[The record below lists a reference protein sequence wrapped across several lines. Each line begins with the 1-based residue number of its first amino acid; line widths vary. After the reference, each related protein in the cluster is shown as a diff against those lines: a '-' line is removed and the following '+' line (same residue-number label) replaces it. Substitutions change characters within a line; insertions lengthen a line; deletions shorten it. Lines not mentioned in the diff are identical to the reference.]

1 MGCWL
6 LLIEPV
12 HCGSN
17 SILKVRSFGTP
28 CMIDYVNFAV
38 VVKFVLGD
46 VVLQRCKAGRKWVY
60 RER

>member
-17 SILKVRSFGTP
+17 SILKVRFWGHPVDAQEIRYYLRVINLFLTTH
-28 CMIDYVNFAV
+28 
-38 VVKFVLGD
+38 KFKIQDLFKYWG
-46 VVLQRCKAGRKWVY
+46 
-60 RER
+60 